1 MKLQRTTLILLVSA
15 IILGGVVYFSE
26 IQGAQKQ
33 EAVKTTKQ
41 PIFFFK
47 EDEIQSLKIFIDEE
61 TLEFERAK
69 GQPTDW
75 RMTQPKN
82 VLVSNAPMSFLLNLL
97 VQGKRERSFA
107 VQPNQLKEYGLDKPL
122 ASIKVELKNQQSHW
136 LILGKPD
143 FNKSFLYAQVNP
155 TPRTPQPLEVVLVP
169 VDFEYAVMRP
179 MSEWEIK
186 QPQPETPKPSPT
198 PGSSKQPPTSKT
210 AKPSPT
216 PKSAQPSPTPKTS
229 KPSPTPGSSKPS
241 PTPKSSQPSPTP
253 GSSKPSPTPK
263 SSQPS
268 PTPKSAQ
275 PSPTSNTAKPSPTP
289 ESSKPSSTP
298 KSSQPSPTPKSS
310 QPSPTR

>member
-15 IILGGVVYFSE
+15 IVLGGVVYFSE

-33 EAVKTTKQ
+33 EVVKTAKQ

-61 TLEFERAK
+61 TLEFVRVK
-69 GQPTDW
+69 GQPTNW
-75 RMTQPKN
+75 RMKQPKD

-122 ASIKVELKNQQSHW
+122 ATIKVELKNQQSHW
-136 LILGKPD
+136 LILGKLD
-143 FNKSFLYAQVNP
+143 FNKSFLYAQIDP

-186 QPQPETPKPSPT
+186 QPQPETPTPSPT
-198 PGSSKQPPTSKT
+198 PGSSKQPPTTKT
-210 AKPSPT
+210 TKPSPTPRSFKPSPT
-216 PKSAQPSPTPKTS
+216 PKSA
-229 KPSPTPGSSKPS
+229 
-241 PTPKSSQPSPTP
+241 QPSPTP

-263 SSQPS
+263 SAQPS
-268 PTPKSAQ
+268 PASNTAK

-289 ESSKPSSTP
+289 QSSKPSSTP
-298 KSSQPSPTPKSS
+298 KSAQPSPASNTAQPSPSPKSS

>member
-1 MKLQRTTLILLVSA
+1 MLVSA
-15 IILGGVVYFSE
+15 IVLGGAVYFSE

-61 TLEFERAK
+61 TLEFERTK

-75 RMTQPKN
+75 RMKQPKN
-82 VLVSNAPMSFLLNLL
+82 VLASNAPMSFLLNLL

-122 ASIKVELKNQQSHW
+122 ATIKVEMKNQQSHW

-143 FNKSFLYAQVNP
+143 FNKSFLYAQVDP

-169 VDFEYAVMRP
+169 IDFEYAVMRP

-186 QPQPETPKPSPT
+186 QPQPETPNPSPT
-198 PGSSKQPPTSKT
+198 PGSSKQPPT
-210 AKPSPT
+210 
-216 PKSAQPSPTPKTS
+216 PKSA

-241 PTPKSSQPSPTP
+241 PTPKSA
-253 GSSKPSPTPK
+253 
-263 SSQPS
+263 QPS

-298 KSSQPSPTPKSS
+298 KSSQPSPTPKSAQPS
-310 QPSPTR
+310 PTPKSAQPSPTPKSAQPSPTR

>member
-1 MKLQRTTLILLVSA
+1 MKLQRTTLTLLISA
-15 IILGGVVYFSE
+15 IVLGGVVYFSE
-26 IQGAQKQ
+26 IRGAQKQ

-61 TLEFERAK
+61 TLEFERVK

-75 RMTQPKN
+75 RMKQPKN

-122 ASIKVELKNQQSHW
+122 ATIKIELKNQQSHW
-136 LILGKPD
+136 LVLGKPD
-143 FNKSFLYAQVNP
+143 FNKSFLYAQINP

-186 QPQPETPKPSPT
+186 QPKLETPKPSPT
-198 PGSSKQPPTSKT
+198 PESSKPSPTSKT

-216 PKSAQPSPTPKTS
+216 PKSSR
-229 KPSPTPGSSKPS
+229 PSPTPGSSK
-241 PTPKSSQPSPTP
+241 
-253 GSSKPSPTPK
+253 
-263 SSQPS
+263 PS

-298 KSSQPSPTPKSS
+298 KSSGLSPSPKSA